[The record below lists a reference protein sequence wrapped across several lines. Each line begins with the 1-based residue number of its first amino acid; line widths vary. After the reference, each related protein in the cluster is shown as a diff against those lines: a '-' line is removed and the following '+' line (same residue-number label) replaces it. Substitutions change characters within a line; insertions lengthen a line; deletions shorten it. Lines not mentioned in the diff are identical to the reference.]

1 MKSLT
6 KRNLLLVVLS
16 LIVAI
21 CSLTFAAT
29 VKPARAEETAV
40 NNVTVMEAASV
51 RVGLKENEYSGIRFR
66 VILDEATKNN
76 IVDND
81 NVQLGFIITPKYYFD
96 KALEAKATAEAEDG
110 SYDFLTEMKKDN
122 PENFAED
129 KQHAYVGIAGEGLL
143 MSNADEATKIY
154 DYKGEWVASAA
165 VENIKE
171 ANRDLQFTMIAYLKT
186 DSTIEYFLPED
197 TTFSRAYLQTAH
209 KSVVGGSVSLDVI
222 SQSKDES
229 IKTIGTEENP
239 AQVVDSADLY
249 NISKSA
255 NEYGI
260 DYAGTYFDLTEKI
273 EVNNDYV
280 KIPSSFAGTFVENE
294 NSVKIINGGSALMS
308 IFEDE
313 ENDGANV
320 KCTHTLFTITD
331 SALNDRMATNSPTVA
346 VVDGFVSKET
356 IKEELPDVVNPV
368 DYDGNAVKWH
378 TVANKNV
385 SHIYVEP
392 FFTKNELASLT
403 QYNAVRFSFMT
414 SAPEKMHG
422 ANLSSDTGLP
432 IHSLLSMS
440 YGCQVNTDGLIGT
453 MAKYFMSEIQT
464 WRTFTLPISQV
475 LDAYSSDTRLRVNYE
490 NNSAS
495 QDIYFYL
502 GDIELI
508 EEPKLYYE
516 NLNARNS
523 IHKVTPV
530 VNRAEGD
537 ETTPTVARPSLNSQ
551 TSGIPSENGFISYEN
566 LPTFTSGACPKFVDR
581 KIPKIALTKNANVA
595 MYARLCYNAEQIE
608 KFAGLIVD
616 ESGNPILDENG
627 KKQYSK
633 YKEISIT
640 YAVDSASAQKFNV
653 LLPGVI
659 TETTYDK
666 WITITLDIETV
677 TSLMG
682 KTSFVD
688 ADGNTCET
696 SGYSTTAT
704 TRDDATGIYS
714 GKQTIVADETY
725 FENMLFLGYFTAAG
739 SATYLYVAD
748 ISFVTPAA

>member
-6 KRNLLLVVLS
+6 KRNLTLIVLS
-16 LIVAI
+16 VVVAL

-143 MSNADEATKIY
+143 MENDDEATKIY
-154 DYKGEWVASAA
+154 QYKGEWVASAA

-280 KIPSSFAGTFVENE
+280 KIPSSFAGTFVEND
-294 NSVKIINGGSALMS
+294 NSVKIINGGTALMS

-313 ENDGANV
+313 EDGANV

-331 SALNDRMATNSPTVA
+331 SALNDRMATNNSNA

-356 IKEELPDVVNPV
+356 IKEELPDAVNPV

-378 TVANKNV
+378 TVAAKNV
-385 SHIYVEP
+385 SHIYIKP

-414 SAPEKMHG
+414 SAPEKMH
-422 ANLSSDTGLP
+422 NSNTDDV
-432 IHSLLSMS
+432 HSLISMS
-440 YGCQVNTDGLIGT
+440 YGSQNNTDGLFST
-453 MAKYFMSEIQT
+453 MAKYYMSEIQT

-475 LDAYSSDTRLRVNYE
+475 LDAYTNNTTLRVNYE
-490 NNSAS
+490 NNTAT

-516 NLNARNS
+516 NLNAKNS

-537 ETTPTVARPSLNSQ
+537 ETTPTVARPSSNSQ
-551 TSGIPSENGFISYEN
+551 ENGIPSENGFISYEN

-616 ESGNPILDENG
+616 ESGNAILDEND
-627 KKQYSK
+627 KRQYSK

-640 YAVDSASAQKFNV
+640 YAVDSASAQKFAV

-659 TETTYDK
+659 TEATYDK
-666 WITITLDIETV
+666 WITITLDIETF
-677 TSLMG
+677 TTKFMG

-704 TRDDATGIYS
+704 TRDDATGVYS

-739 SATYLYVAD
+739 SATNLYIAD
-748 ISFVTPAA
+748 ISFVTPVA

>member
-6 KRNLLLVVLS
+6 KRNLVLVVLS
-16 LIVAI
+16 VIVAI

-29 VKPARAEETAV
+29 VKPVNAEETAV
-40 NNVTVMEAASV
+40 NNITVVEAASV

-66 VILDEATKNN
+66 VKMDEATKGN
-76 IVDND
+76 IIDND

-96 KALEAKATAEAEDG
+96 KAVEAKAGDPNFD
-110 SYDFLTEMKKDN
+110 YLTGMKKDN
-122 PENFAED
+122 AENFAED
-129 KQHAYVGIAGEGLL
+129 KQHAYVGKVGEGLL
-143 MSNADEATKIY
+143 MSNADEETKIY
-154 DYKGEWVASAA
+154 QYKGEWVASAA
-165 VENIKE
+165 VENIQD

-229 IKTIGTEENP
+229 IKTIGTEGNP

-260 DYAGTYFDLTEKI
+260 DYAGTYFDLTKKI

-313 ENDGANV
+313 EDGANV

-331 SALNDRMATNSPTVA
+331 SALNDRMSTSSSKVA
-346 VVDGFVSKET
+346 VVDGFVSKDT

-378 TVANKNV
+378 TVAATTV
-385 SHIYVEP
+385 SHIYIEP
-392 FFTKNELASLT
+392 FFTKNELDSLT

-422 ANLSSDTGLP
+422 ANLSSDTNKP

-440 YGCQVNTDGLIGT
+440 YGCQVNTDGVLGT

-475 LDAYSSDTRLRVNYE
+475 LDAYESNTNLRVNYE
-490 NNSAS
+490 NNNAS
-495 QDIYFYL
+495 QDVYFYL

-537 ETTPTVARPSLNSQ
+537 ETTPTVVRPSLNTQ
-551 TSGIPSENGFISYEN
+551 GSGIPSENGFISYEN

-581 KIPKIALTKNANVA
+581 KIPKIALTKNVKVA

-640 YAVDSASAQKFNV
+640 YAVDSTSTQKFAV
-653 LLPGVI
+653 SLPGVI
-659 TETTYDK
+659 TEATYDK
-666 WITITLDIETV
+666 WITITLDIETF
-677 TSLMG
+677 TTEFMG

-704 TRDDATGIYS
+704 TKDDATGLYS

-739 SATYLYVAD
+739 SSTYLYVAD
-748 ISFVTPAA
+748 ISFVPPVA